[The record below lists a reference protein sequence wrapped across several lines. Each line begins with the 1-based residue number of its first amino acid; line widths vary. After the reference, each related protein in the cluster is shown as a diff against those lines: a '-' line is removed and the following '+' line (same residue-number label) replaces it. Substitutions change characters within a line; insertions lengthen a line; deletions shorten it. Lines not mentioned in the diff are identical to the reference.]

1 MGSRGA
7 PNSTWELEVRKGL
20 LEETVPELK
29 LIGTGRQRE
38 LLERALCNQSLAA
51 S

>member
-20 LEETVPELK
+20 LEEMVPELN